1 MSGSTTRFGPPTD
14 SIARGVLALCA
25 RDPDGATPTAMS
37 QALAAVVPET
47 DRAGTL
53 KWVIDVLA
61 NDGYL
66 VEQSA
71 RWRFRSGLLRRYWVR
86 HVV

>member
-1 MSGSTTRFGPPTD
+1 MNQGISPLV
-14 SIARGVLALCA
+14 A
-25 RDPDGATPTAMS
+25 DP
-37 QALAAVVPET
+37 VE
-47 DRAGTL
+47 RAKVF
-53 KWVIDVLA
+53 KWIVDVLA

-66 VEQSA
+66 VEQDG

>member
-1 MSGSTTRFGPPTD
+1 MNQ
-14 SIARGVLALCA
+14 SI
-25 RDPDGATPTAMS
+25 
-37 QALAAVVPET
+37 QALVT
-47 DRAGTL
+47 DTLERAKQL
-53 KWVIDVLA
+53 QWIIDVLA

-66 VEQSA
+66 VEQDG

>member
-1 MSGSTTRFGPPTD
+1 
-14 SIARGVLALCA
+14 
-25 RDPDGATPTAMS
+25 MS
-37 QALAAVVPET
+37 QAIAAEVQDAVE
-47 DRAGTL
+47 RANAL
-53 KWVIDVLA
+53 KWIVDVLS

-66 VEQSA
+66 VEQDG